1 MSSAKVMT
9 LQRPEKP
16 ATATTTAPAESGL
29 KRPPKPIGTKGSA
42 PAETSTPATLQR
54 AAPTGTVQM
63 PFQVPAQVRREFKAF
78 AAERDMTQSDL
89 FLLCWEEYRAKHS

>member
-16 ATATTTAPAESGL
+16 ATAATAAPTESGL
-29 KRPPKPIGTKGSA
+29 KRPSKPAGTKGSA
-42 PAETSTPATLQR
+42 PAESSTPANLQR

-63 PFQVPAQVRREFKAF
+63 PFQVPAEVRRQFKAY

-89 FLLCWEEYRAKHS
+89 FLLAWEEYRNNHS